1 MQVVTTLEELWA
13 ARAQLAEPVG
23 FVPTMGYLHEGHLSL
38 VRCAKR
44 ACRSVVVS
52 IFVNPTQF
60 GPNEDLAR
68 YPRDLPRDL
77 RLLAA
82 EGVDLVWTPTAEV
95 MYPAGFQTWVTVEQ
109 LTAPLEGARRP
120 GHFRG
125 VTTVVTKLFNAVRPQ
140 WAFFGQKDAQQAR
153 VIQQMTRDLNL
164 PIGIVVC
171 PIVREP
177 DGLAMSSRNTYLN
190 PEERQAATVLYRAL
204 RAARE
209 AFEAGERDAEVLRR
223 VMRETIAAEPLAR
236 LQYVSVAD
244 PETLLE
250 SEGPVERALLSMAVF
265 VGSTRLIDNLLVG
278 MGRETFPRYVPPGMT
293 LPEALGDGS
302 R

>member
-1 MQVVTTLEELWA
+1 MEVVTTLEELWA
-13 ARAQLAEPVG
+13 ARARLPEPVG

-38 VRCAKR
+38 VRYAKKG
-44 ACRSVVVS
+44 CRSVAVS

-60 GPNEDLAR
+60 GPNEDLDK
-68 YPRDLPRDL
+68 YPRDLERDL
-77 RLLAA
+77 RLLEA

-95 MYPAGFQTWVTVEQ
+95 MYPPGYQTWVTVED
-109 LTAPLEGARRP
+109 LTQPLEGARRP

-125 VTTVVTKLFNAVRPQ
+125 VTTVVTKLFNAVQPQ

-190 PEERQAATVLYRAL
+190 LDERRAATVLYRAL
-204 RAARE
+204 QAAKA
-209 AFEAGERDAEVLRR
+209 AFEDGERDAEALRR
-223 VMRETIAAEPLAR
+223 IMRETIQTEPLAR
-236 LQYVSVAD
+236 LQYVSCAD
-244 PETLLE
+244 PETLAELQ
-250 SEGPVERALLSMAVF
+250 GPVERALLSMAVF
-265 VGSTRLIDNLLVG
+265 VGQTRLIDNMLLG
-278 MGRETFPRYVPPGMT
+278 LGRETFPPYVPPGMR
-293 LPEALGDGS
+293 LPDGLAELA
-302 R
+302 